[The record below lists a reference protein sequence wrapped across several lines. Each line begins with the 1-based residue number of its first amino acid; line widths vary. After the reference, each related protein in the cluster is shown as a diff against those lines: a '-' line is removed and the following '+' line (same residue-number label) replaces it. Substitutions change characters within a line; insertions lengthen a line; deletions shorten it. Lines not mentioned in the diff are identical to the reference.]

1 MGLDTPF
8 APGGEEIG
16 NRIGARF
23 YYLDVDSPKRGHCS
37 ITLVPIVPAEGEEYP
52 YTVAY
57 MRMLEKPS
65 GGILRCGCGATN
77 AGAYS
82 VRKPTQM
89 KTTKLLNNDNN
100 RS

>member
-37 ITLVPIVPAEGEEYP
+37 ITLVPIVPVEGEEYP

-57 MRMLEKPS
+57 MRMLEKTIRRNPALWLWS
-65 GGILRCGCGATN
+65 HKRWSIQRQKAN
-77 AGAYS
+77 ANENDE
-82 VRKPTQM
+82 
-89 KTTKLLNNDNN
+89 TT
-100 RS
+100 